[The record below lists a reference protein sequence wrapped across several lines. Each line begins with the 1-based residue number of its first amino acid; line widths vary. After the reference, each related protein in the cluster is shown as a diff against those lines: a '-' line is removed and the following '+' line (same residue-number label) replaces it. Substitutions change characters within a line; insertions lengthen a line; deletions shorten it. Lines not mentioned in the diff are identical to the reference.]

1 MHHGEIKRFVV
12 MYQGAISQP
21 ANEFIAIRC
30 IHHRPEAAVFFAGL
44 DAGSHREQVKI
55 VVTENSGSTL
65 PQPLDET
72 QHLEGVRATIDKV
85 SDKPEGV
92 TRLAESDELEQPHE
106 FCVTALDVPDR
117 VCSQLFFRDGYCS
130 SGQYTCQTP
139 SASPADEADADKRI
153 LITSCSIVKANYL
166 VRPMKAR
173 VKWVEGK
180 LMVGESGSG
189 HAVVMDGPPEYG
201 GRNLGLRPMEM
212 LLLGM
217 GGCTEFDVLM
227 ILEKSRQDVTSC
239 EVLLEAERATEEP
252 KVFTKIHAHFVIC
265 GRNLSHKH
273 VERAISLSAE
283 KFCSASIMLGK
294 TAEITHDYEI
304 LEA

>member
-1 MHHGEIKRFVV
+1 
-12 MYQGAISQP
+12 
-21 ANEFIAIRC
+21 
-30 IHHRPEAAVFFAGL
+30 
-44 DAGSHREQVKI
+44 
-55 VVTENSGSTL
+55 
-65 PQPLDET
+65 
-72 QHLEGVRATIDKV
+72 
-85 SDKPEGV
+85 
-92 TRLAESDELEQPHE
+92 
-106 FCVTALDVPDR
+106 
-117 VCSQLFFRDGYCS
+117 
-130 SGQYTCQTP
+130 
-139 SASPADEADADKRI
+139 
-153 LITSCSIVKANYL
+153 
-166 VRPMKAR
+166 MKAR

-217 GGCTEFDVLM
+217 GGCTDFDVLM

-265 GRNLSHKH
+265 GRNLNRKH